1 MNEWEDAKENSDE
14 QFNTY
19 ATVLTRVKGRLD
31 ADIAMAEEV
40 KKFDAFKTVLDEGQ
54 EAIKSGRFSQKVRM
68 NLKEVN

>member
-31 ADIAMAEEV
+31 TDIAMAEEV
-40 KKFDAFKTVLDEGQ
+40 KKF
-54 EAIKSGRFSQKVRM
+54 GRFEANIMIYIFLIISQKIR
-68 NLKEVN
+68 EIR